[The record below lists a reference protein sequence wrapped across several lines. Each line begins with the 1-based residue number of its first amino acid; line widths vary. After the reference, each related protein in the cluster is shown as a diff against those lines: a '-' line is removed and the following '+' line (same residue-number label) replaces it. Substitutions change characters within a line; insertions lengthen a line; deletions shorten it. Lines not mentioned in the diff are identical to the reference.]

1 MNLNQIAGLIMI
13 GIGIALAVYMVLRK
27 EK

>member
-1 MNLNQIAGLIMI
+1 MNLNQIAGLTMI